1 MINKGQIDARQV
13 RRTWITTNDGH
24 VRNSHVQIPQ
34 INPRG
39 VGQAETFASPL
50 GPILYPGD
58 PSALAAN
65 TIQCRCA
72 VFARIISRGLIPGLE
87 EPAPPPP
94 APPPPVRVSP
104 PPPPVAA
111 PPAAPAPVFAYE
123 TYQPLKS
130 LAQIE
135 AYVTSSGIAGRVDLK
150 GTTVDA
156 LNVALPAMQE
166 AVERFGLNPLAAFGY
181 IKRFYNARI
190 KRNAIAAMYEVTDA
204 TTGNRGAFHIPASG
218 FGENAAKSAAL
229 EIESAARYIKER
241 DAALVN
247 PKPGIVIDQRV
258 RDRVK
263 QMDALGGRPY
273 NWCMDSTSTDNAFR
287 VRSTVF
293 HEYGHLI
300 HLQDDRIGA
309 EINAFL
315 LKERPRKTGWN
326 LLVSVYGNTDD
337 EEYIAETFA
346 IYMQLPESE
355 HFRIHPALLEI
366 YRKLDKKVTP

>member
-13 RRTWITTNDGH
+13 RRTWINTNDGH

-87 EPAPPPP
+87 EPALPPP

-123 TYQPLKS
+123 GYQPLKS

-135 AYVTSSGIAGRVDLK
+135 TYVTSNGIAGRVDLK

-166 AVERFGLNPLAAFGY
+166 VVERFGLNPLAAFGY
-181 IKRFYNARI
+181 IKRFYNASV
-190 KRNAIAAMYEVTDA
+190 KRRAIAAMYEVTDA
-204 TTGNRGAFHIPASG
+204 PTGNRGAFHIPASG
-218 FGENAAKSAAL
+218 FGENADKSAAL
-229 EIESAARYIKER
+229 EVKSAARYIKER

-300 HLQDDRIGA
+300 HLQDARIGA